1 MQVLVT
7 GGAGFIGTHL
17 AERLIENGNV
27 VRILDDLSGGA
38 LVGISRL
45 LRTGAAEFI
54 RGDVRDIGR
63 VLEATKGCETV
74 YHLAAQSSV
83 PRSTENPALDL
94 EVNAVGTNNVLMAAK
109 ECGAKVVFASSS
121 VVYGIPRRT
130 PTPET
135 EPLVPHSF
143 YGASKA
149 AAEDYCRL
157 YSELFG
163 VPTVILRLFNIYGPG
178 TNKGLIFDLY
188 RKLLRDPRRLE
199 ILGTGEQKKDYLYI
213 DDAIEAFMIASERS
227 KFRGDAY
234 NIGLGESYTVLQ
246 IAEMI
251 FDALGLEGVEVK
263 PRGGTSWP
271 GDVELT
277 EPDVSKAEIELG
289 WKAKVG
295 IRDGIRRTL
304 EAFEKELGSLPYKR
318 PPELT
323 K

>member
-1 MQVLVT
+1 VVRVQILVT

-17 AERLIENGNV
+17 VERLIENGAS
-27 VRILDDLSGGA
+27 VRILDDLSAGD
-38 LVGISRL
+38 LSGISRL
-45 LRTGAAEFI
+45 LRTGAATFVK
-54 RGDVRDIGR
+54 GDVRDGGK
-63 VLEATKGCETV
+63 VMEATRGCEMV

-83 PRSTENPALDL
+83 PKSTENPALDL
-94 EVNAVGTNNVLMAAK
+94 EVNIIGTHNVLRAAK

-121 VVYGIPRRT
+121 VVYGVPRRI
-130 PTPET
+130 PTPES

-178 TNKGLIFDLY
+178 TNKGLMFDLY

-213 DDAIEAFMIASERS
+213 DDAIDAFIVAPERS
-227 KFRGDAY
+227 KCSGDAY
-234 NIGLGESYTVLQ
+234 NIGLGESYTVFQ
-246 IAEMI
+246 IAGMM
-251 FDALGLEGVEVK
+251 FGALGLENVEVK

-289 WKAKVG
+289 WMAKVG
-295 IRDGIRRTL
+295 IMEGIRKTL
-304 EAFEKELGSLPYKR
+304 EYFGKTLGQLP
-318 PPELT
+318 T
-323 K
+323 N

>member
-1 MQVLVT
+1 MQILVT

-17 AERLIENGNV
+17 VERLIENGAS
-27 VRILDDLSGGA
+27 VRILDDLSAGGGIS
-38 LVGISRL
+38 GISRAI
-45 LRTGAAEFI
+45 RTGAATFVK
-54 RGDVRDIGR
+54 GDVRDGGK
-63 VLEATKGCETV
+63 VMEATRGCEIV

-83 PRSTENPALDL
+83 PKSTENPALDL
-94 EVNAVGTNNVLMAAK
+94 EVNITGTHNVLRAAK

-130 PTPET
+130 PTPES

-178 TNKGLIFDLY
+178 TNKGLMFDLY

-213 DDAIEAFMIASERS
+213 DDAIDAFIAAPERS
-227 KFRGDAY
+227 RCLGDAY
-234 NIGLGESYTVLQ
+234 NIGLGESYTVFQ

-251 FDALGLEGVEVK
+251 FSALGLEGVEVK

-289 WKAKVG
+289 WRAKVG
-295 IRDGIRRTL
+295 IMDGIRKTL
-304 EAFEKELGSLPYKR
+304 EYFGETLGKLP
-318 PPELT
+318 T